1 MADIKAPLQDGIEY
15 KAEVISR
22 LCSAQPVIGLLIDDT
37 DVDID
42 SDEAYEAMDHNVY
55 DYNYIDGTVKRSD
68 AFIMVDAD
76 MVAVTSG
83 TMNVWEVYV
92 QVVCEKNYVPL
103 SGKKSKGWKGN
114 RLDNLTFQIDKLL
127 NGTRMFGIG
136 KLALQSC
143 TTAVVPD
150 SFSSKLLT
158 YRVEEFRRER

>member
-1 MADIKAPLQDGIEY
+1 MAEIKAPLQDGIDY

-22 LCSAQPVIGLLIDDT
+22 LCSAQPVIGLLIDNV

-42 SDEAYEAMDHNVY
+42 SDEAYRAMAYNVY

-76 MVAVTSG
+76 MVAVTSS
-83 TMNVWEVYV
+83 TMNAWELYV

-103 SGKKSKGWKGN
+103 SGKKFKGWKGN
-114 RLDNLTFQIDKLL
+114 RLDNLVFQIDKLL
-127 NGTRMFGIG
+127 NGTRAFGIG
-136 KLALQSC
+136 RLTLQSC

>member
-1 MADIKAPLQDGIEY
+1 MAELKAPLQDGIEY

-22 LCSAQPVIGLLIDDT
+22 LCASQPVISLLADEA
-37 DVDID
+37 DID
-42 SDEAYEAMDHNVY
+42 LDGDEAYATMEQNIFDF
-55 DYNYIDGTVKRSD
+55 NYVPGVVKRGVGY
-68 AFIMVDAD
+68 IMVDAD
-76 MVAVTSG
+76 MIAAPSG
-83 TMNVWEVYV
+83 TMNAWELYV

-103 SGKKSKGWKGN
+103 SGKKFKGWKGN